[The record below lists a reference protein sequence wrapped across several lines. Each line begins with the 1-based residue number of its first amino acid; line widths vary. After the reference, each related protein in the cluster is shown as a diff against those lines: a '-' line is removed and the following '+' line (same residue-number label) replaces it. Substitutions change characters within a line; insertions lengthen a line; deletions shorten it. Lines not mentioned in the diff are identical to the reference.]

1 LSVMHILDLA
11 GVVVFAL
18 TGTLAAGR
26 KHMDLFGVLV
36 LAEVTALGGGTLRDL
51 MLNTPSVFWIAEPIY
66 SVLAAATA
74 VVFFFIVR
82 YRDLPLRFLSIAD
95 ALGLAVFTA
104 LGTEKALSLGT
115 NWFIAIIMGVVTG
128 VVGGIIRDILSGEIP
143 LIFQKEI
150 YATASFCGAI
160 AFAAIYLLLNNIA
173 LAIVVSILITLGLRL
188 AAITLKLSLPRY
200 MSYAD
205 REKKE

>member
-1 LSVMHILDLA
+1 MHILDLA
-11 GVVVFAL
+11 GVVVFAI

-26 KHMDLFGVLV
+26 KRMDLFGVIV

-51 MLNTPSVFWIAEPIY
+51 MLNVPGVFWIIDPLY
-66 SVLAAATA
+66 SVVAAATA
-74 VVFFFIVR
+74 VCFFFVVR
-82 YRDLPLRFLSIAD
+82 YWSMPLRFLSIAD

-115 NWFIAIIMGVVTG
+115 NWFIAVIMGVITG

-160 AFAAIYLLLNNIA
+160 AFAAIYLLIGNVN
-173 LAIVVSILITLGLRL
+173 LAIIVSIVITFGLRL
-188 AAITLKLSLPRY
+188 AAITWRLSLPIY
-200 MSYAD
+200 MSRGD
-205 REKKE
+205 KEKRPL

>member
-11 GVVVFAL
+11 GVVIFAL

-51 MLNTPSVFWIAEPIY
+51 MLNAPGVFWIDEPIY

-74 VVFFFIVR
+74 VVFFFVVR
-82 YRDLPLRFLSIAD
+82 YRSVPLKFLSIAD
-95 ALGLAVFTA
+95 AAGLAVFTA
-104 LGTEKALSLGT
+104 LGTEKALALGT
-115 NWFIAIIMGVVTG
+115 NWFIAIIMGVITG

-160 AFAAIYLLLNNIA
+160 AFAAIYLLLNNTAVAIA
-173 LAIVVSILITLGLRL
+173 VSVAITLGLRL
-188 AAITLKLSLPRY
+188 AAITWKLSLPRY
-200 MSYAD
+200 MSYSD
-205 REKKE
+205 KGRKH